1 MIVRSVSDTGSDMC
15 CWHDCLKT
23 FFASDLAT
31 YRVTS
36 SLRTSYPKSTHCR
49 AFCSV
54 GMKKWPT
61 LRYLYPHLIVAFTT
75 TIDNLYIHVMDMPY
89 ANSIGPLHFLHQWQ
103 NTGQVATE
111 LHRWALPNDA
121 DAGLE
126 DAVRELRPQPMA
138 FPQSFAI
145 GNGSW

>member
-1 MIVRSVSDTGSDMC
+1 MANVEV
-15 CWHDCLKT
+15 L
-23 FFASDLAT
+23 
-31 YRVTS
+31 V
-36 SLRTSYPKSTHCR
+36 
-49 AFCSV
+49 
-54 GMKKWPT
+54 
-61 LRYLYPHLIVAFTT
+61 VAFTT

>member
-1 MIVRSVSDTGSDMC
+1 MC

-31 YRVTS
+31 YRVASSLRTNRGTS
-36 SLRTSYPKSTHCR
+36 LLRTSYPKSTHCR

-61 LRYLYPHLIVAFTT
+61 LRYLYPHLIVAFAT
-75 TIDNLYIHVMDMPY
+75 TIDNPY
-89 ANSIGPLHFLHQWQ
+89 TCDGYAIRKQHRPKWHFLHQWQ
-103 NTGQVATE
+103 VTRGPQVATE